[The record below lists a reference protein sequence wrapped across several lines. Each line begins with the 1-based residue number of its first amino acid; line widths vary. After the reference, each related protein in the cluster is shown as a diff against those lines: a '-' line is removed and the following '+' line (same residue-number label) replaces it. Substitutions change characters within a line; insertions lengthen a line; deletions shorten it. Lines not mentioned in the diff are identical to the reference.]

1 MCDHKEIWLM
11 PECCADP
18 AEGRLWCEQ
27 DEPTSCEDGVP
38 WTRYVRADLHDALA
52 ARLAEAERD
61 LAITREALAA
71 TQDAL
76 DAKNQVDRTDA
87 DRASDSAT
95 GSK

>member
-1 MCDHKEIWLM
+1 MVERFGYCTNPTAMRRIYIDVVK
-11 PECCADP
+11 AD
-18 AEGRLWCEQ
+18 
-27 DEPTSCEDGVP
+27 D
-38 WTRYVRADLHDALA
+38 YDALA

-87 DRASDSAT
+87 DRAADSAS
-95 GSK
+95 GVL